1 MSRGNLHSPP
11 FAKQN
16 IVTLHAGELI
26 FGKGEKVVKTL
37 LGSCI
42 AVTVFHPARKISGIC
57 HFALPNA
64 KHTTG
69 DNSDPRYAEGCFTLF
84 AQHAKKYHIP
94 LSEFHTH
101 IVGGGNMLDNRVNI
115 NVDDAD
121 KDTIGERNARVALTL
136 AAQHAMNIVSVD
148 VGEFGYRQLQFNTA
162 TGQVDVVF
170 TPNA

>member
-1 MSRGNLHSPP
+1 MVFGHS
-11 FAKQN
+11 
-16 IVTLHAGELI
+16 
-26 FGKGEKVVKTL
+26 
-37 LGSCI
+37 
-42 AVTVFHPARKISGIC
+42 

-69 DNSDPRYAEGCFTLF
+69 DNSDPRYAEDCFTLF
-84 AQHAKKYHIP
+84 AQNAKKYHLS

-115 NVDDAD
+115 NIDDAD

-148 VGEFGYRQLQFNTA
+148 VGEFGYRQLQFNIIKVQTDIHHSTKA
-162 TGQVDVVF
+162 TSRVKFKLRLCCNV
-170 TPNA
+170 

>member
-1 MSRGNLHSPP
+1 
-11 FAKQN
+11 
-16 IVTLHAGELI
+16 
-26 FGKGEKVVKTL
+26 
-37 LGSCI
+37 
-42 AVTVFHPARKISGIC
+42 
-57 HFALPNA
+57 
-64 KHTTG
+64 
-69 DNSDPRYAEGCFTLF
+69 
-84 AQHAKKYHIP
+84 
-94 LSEFHTH
+94 
-101 IVGGGNMLDNRVNI
+101 MLDNRVNI